1 MEKKDAAFL
10 QLFLES
16 ISHFGE
22 LAIFIFILHLNQ
34 TCMWEGRMD
43 VCVCEC
49 VYVFKQNLSAG
60 KITVENYKNFDFLP
74 FGVSF
79 LYPFFLISALRM

>member
-1 MEKKDAAFL
+1 MKKKNAAFL

-16 ISHFGE
+16 ITHFGE
-22 LAIFIFILHLNQ
+22 LAIFILHLNQ
-34 TCMWEGRMD
+34 TCTWEWRVD
-43 VCVCEC
+43 VCVCEY

-74 FGVSF
+74 FGVRF
-79 LYPFFLISALRM
+79 LYPFFLIPALRM